1 MPYSRR
7 RIGCGGPAVLHAP
20 RPMRLVAARG
30 TGWAVSTHTLGHG
43 CPDQEED
50 QSMALLE
57 PQADLLTRRLRA
69 EDAP

>member
-7 RIGCGGPAVLHAP
+7 RIGRGGPAVLHTP
-20 RPMRLVAARG
+20 RPMHLVAARG
-30 TGWAVSTHTLGHG
+30 TGWAVSTHTRGHG

-50 QSMALLE
+50 QPMALLE
-57 PQADLLTRRLRA
+57 PQADPLIRALRA